1 MRATAV
7 FLIGLALMG
16 LSCAPAPP
24 AHPTGIEV
32 LGVQLMAG
40 GDIAR
45 LNYRVVDYAAAKR
58 ALQAEVRLFKEGGD
72 RPLGVLSTG
81 RLGPLRQRP
90 TKDGRPQFMIF
101 MNDGRSLRKGDRA
114 VLTVGK
120 LRIAGIQVS

>member
-1 MRATAV
+1 MRASA
-7 FLIGLALMG
+7 FLLIGLALVG
-16 LSCAPAPP
+16 LSCTPQPP
-24 AHPTGIEV
+24 PNPTGIEV

-45 LNYRVVDYAAAKR
+45 LNYRVVDYTTAKQ
-58 ALQAEVRLFKEGGD
+58 ALQAEVHLFKEGTD
-72 RPLGVLSTG
+72 RPLGILSTG

-101 MNDGRSLRKGDRA
+101 MNDARSLRKGDRA

-120 LRIAGIQVS
+120 TRIAGITVS

>member
-7 FLIGLALMG
+7 LLIGLALMG
-16 LSCAPAPP
+16 LSCTPARP
-24 AHPTGIEV
+24 ANPTGIEV

-45 LNYRVVDYAAAKR
+45 LTYRVVDYATAKR
-58 ALQAEVRLFKEGGD
+58 TLQAEVRLFKEGTE
-72 RPLGVLSTG
+72 RPLGILSTG

-101 MNDGRSLRKGDRA
+101 MNDGRSLRKGDHA
-114 VLTVGK
+114 VLTVGNA
-120 LRIAGIQVS
+120 RIAGIPVS

>member
-7 FLIGLALMG
+7 LLIGLGLMG
-16 LSCAPAPP
+16 LSCTAAPP
-24 AHPTGIEV
+24 ANPTGIEV

-45 LNYRVVDYAAAKR
+45 LNYRVVDYDTAKR
-58 ALQAEVRLFKEGGD
+58 TLQGEVRLFREGTD

-90 TKDGRPQFMIF
+90 TRDGRPQFIIF
-101 MNDGRSLRKGDRA
+101 TNDGRQLRKGDRA
-114 VLTVGK
+114 VVTFGQA
-120 LRIAGIQVS
+120 RIVGIQVS

>member
-7 FLIGLALMG
+7 LLIGFGLMG
-16 LSCAPAPP
+16 LSCTTAPP
-24 AHPTGIEV
+24 ANPTGIEV

-45 LNYRVVDYAAAKR
+45 LNYRVVDYDTAKR
-58 ALQAEVRLFKEGGD
+58 TLQGEVRLFREGTD

-90 TKDGRPQFMIF
+90 TRDGRPQFIIF
-101 MNDGRSLRKGDRA
+101 TNDGHRLRKGDRA
-114 VLTVGK
+114 VVSFGQA
-120 LRIAGIQVS
+120 RIAGVQVS

>member
-1 MRATAV
+1 MRATTV
-7 FLIGLALMG
+7 LLIGLAFMG
-16 LSCAPAPP
+16 LSCAPQPP
-24 AHPTGIEV
+24 PNPTGIEV

-45 LNYRVVDYAAAKR
+45 LNYRVVDYATAKH
-58 ALQAEVRLFKEGGD
+58 ALQADVHLFKEGGD

-101 MNDGRSLRKGDRA
+101 MNEGRSLQKGDRA
-114 VLTVGK
+114 VLSVGK
-120 LRIAGIQVS
+120 ARIAGIKVS